1 MKSFFKNLFQNK
13 EQFVFYL
20 LLAFCLLFSIKGS
33 FDAGMSGDEET
44 HNIQA
49 ERVFNYYTSFG
60 KDTTAIDLNEKNNLP
75 SYGQFVDNLAYTLA
89 KVAHIEDVMQVRHTT
104 NALFGWI
111 AVLFAGLLA
120 FRLSGKRYLPAI
132 FASLLLFFSP
142 RFLGHSF
149 NNLKDFNL
157 AVAILVGIYYIV
169 VFLQDF
175 PKVKR
180 STVILL
186 IISIGIAI
194 AVRIG
199 GLILIAYMGLF
210 FLLYFIKEYKLK
222 GLYTPPASKIFGK
235 LFLWGLLCG
244 GAGYVLGI
252 LLWPYALVSPIQHP
266 LEVFGYMSQFS
277 ISIRQ
282 LFEGSLQWSNQLPWY
297 YTSKF
302 IVITIPIAV
311 LIGSCIYLFTGW
323 KKDRRFF
330 TFLLL
335 FCTLFPIFW
344 ITYTKANVYGGWRH
358 SMFAYPPLVVFA
370 ALGFDSLVV
379 LARKPIFKYIF
390 MALPLALLIGP
401 VSHVI
406 RNHPY
411 EYVYFNELVGGTKNA
426 FGTYELDYYYHST
439 KEGTEWILEHADT
452 KNLKKGE
459 KIKVATWH
467 TPSVSYY
474 LRKDTAHFTTVFSR
488 IYEMGNNDWD
498 YAVFTVTGMNPDW
511 ITNAKMFPPNNTVY
525 TVKVDGVPICI
536 VLKRTD
542 KSDYL
547 GYQAM
552 QRNALDTALPLFRHA
567 LEVNPYNEQA
577 LENLS
582 NIYLAKA
589 NLDSARILASFWA
602 ENVPSNISA
611 LNLLANVYFSGKD
624 YNNALLQANKMKKIS
639 PDDING
645 YWLAAYSYIQTQ
657 NLQFAL
663 NELQKL
669 IEIRPDFKAAYQ
681 LMAQIYQVAG
691 DNQAAQKCMQIA
703 SQLP

>member
-1 MKSFFKNLFQNK
+1 
-13 EQFVFYL
+13 
-20 LLAFCLLFSIKGS
+20 
-33 FDAGMSGDEET
+33 
-44 HNIQA
+44 
-49 ERVFNYYTSFG
+49 
-60 KDTTAIDLNEKNNLP
+60 
-75 SYGQFVDNLAYTLA
+75 
-89 KVAHIEDVMQVRHTT
+89 
-104 NALFGWI
+104 
-111 AVLFAGLLA
+111 
-120 FRLSGKRYLPAI
+120 
-132 FASLLLFFSP
+132 
-142 RFLGHSF
+142 
-149 NNLKDFNL
+149 
-157 AVAILVGIYYIV
+157 
-169 VFLQDF
+169 
-175 PKVKR
+175 
-180 STVILL
+180 
-186 IISIGIAI
+186 
-194 AVRIG
+194 
-199 GLILIAYMGLF
+199 
-210 FLLYFIKEYKLK
+210 
-222 GLYTPPASKIFGK
+222 
-235 LFLWGLLCG
+235 
-244 GAGYVLGI
+244 
-252 LLWPYALVSPIQHP
+252 
-266 LEVFGYMSQFS
+266 
-277 ISIRQ
+277 
-282 LFEGSLQWSNQLPWY
+282 
-297 YTSKF
+297 
-302 IVITIPIAV
+302 
-311 LIGSCIYLFTGW
+311 
-323 KKDRRFF
+323 
-330 TFLLL
+330 
-335 FCTLFPIFW
+335 
-344 ITYTKANVYGGWRH
+344 
-358 SMFAYPPLVVFA
+358 
-370 ALGFDSLVV
+370 GFDSLVV